1 MDQVLVFSI
10 GAVLVAGLTF
20 FVTYFW
26 LDRRA
31 HSRMR
36 TAQTEADRIVE
47 EAESRRRDTVL
58 AAKDEAI
65 RLRGDL
71 DRELT
76 QRRKEIE
83 RVERRIEQKE
93 ENVDKKVAGLE
104 TRERAVRKGEQELTQ
119 HQDAW
124 EQERAR
130 QQAEVDAE
138 RQKRVAELERIAG
151 LSSEEARNEL
161 VQAVEVE
168 ARHVAARR
176 LHEIE
181 RETREEADRRSRMIL
196 ATSIQRIASDYVA
209 ESTVAA
215 VPLPSEDMK
224 GRIIGREGRNIRA
237 LEQATGVDLIVDD
250 TPESVTVSG
259 FDPVRREVARRA
271 LTKLLQ
277 DGRIHP
283 ARIEEVVTKTQME
296 LEQIMREEGERVA
309 YEANVAGLHPDLIKL
324 LGRLKFR
331 TSYGQNVLAHSLEVS
346 LIAANL
352 AAELGADVNVSRTA
366 GLLHDIGKAVD
377 HEVEGPHALIGADIA
392 KRLGRSNRIVHAI
405 AAHHAEEEPKT
416 VEAFIVATADAI
428 SGARPGARREMVETY
443 IKRLEALEGVA
454 NSFEG
459 VDKCFAI
466 QAGREVR
473 ILVKPNS
480 IDYNGAKRL
489 ARDVVKK
496 IEETLEYPGQIKVT
510 VIRETRAVDYARSQF
525 RRTRAGWKPFQPAFV
540 AFSAGDV
547 QSDPRPA
554 PDASLYL
561 KGRLRCNPERVT
573 RAGIAYRN
581 P

>member
-1 MDQVLVFSI
+1 MDDLLIFSI

-31 HSRMR
+31 NSRVR
-36 TAQTEADRIVE
+36 QAQAEADRIVE

-83 RVERRIEQKE
+83 RIERRIETKE
-93 ENVDKKVAGLE
+93 ENVDKKIAGLE
-104 TRERAVRKGEQELTQ
+104 QRERSVRKSEQQLAQSREAWDQERSRQQQEL
-119 HQDAW
+119 
-124 EQERAR
+124 EEAR
-130 QQAEVDAE
+130 SE
-138 RQKRVAELERIAG
+138 RVAELERIAG
-151 LSSEEARNEL
+151 LTSEDAKQEL
-161 VQAVEVE
+161 VREVEVE
-168 ARHVAARR
+168 ARNQAVRR

-181 RETREEADRRSRMIL
+181 RETKEEADRRSRMIL
-196 ATSIQRIASDYVA
+196 ATTLQRIASDYVA
-209 ESTVAA
+209 ESTVSA
-215 VPLPSEDMK
+215 VPLPSDDMK

-296 LEQIMREEGERVA
+296 LEEIMREEGERVA
-309 YEANVAGLHPDLIKL
+309 YEANVPGLHPDLIKL

-346 LIAANL
+346 MIAANL

-459 VDKCFAI
+459 VEKSFAI

-473 ILVKPNS
+473 ILVRPNS
-480 IDYNGAKRL
+480 IDDLGANRL
-489 ARDVVKK
+489 AKDVVKK

-510 VIRETRAVDYARSQF
+510 VIRETRAVDYAR
-525 RRTRAGWKPFQPAFV
+525 
-540 AFSAGDV
+540 
-547 QSDPRPA
+547 
-554 PDASLYL
+554 
-561 KGRLRCNPERVT
+561 
-573 RAGIAYRN
+573 
-581 P
+581 